1 MYKIA
6 PMLVVQLNLAESWLQ
21 ATDTDTLVGVQG
33 TGGEEGVISTNETAI
48 SDHPRSYKRAK
59 ISYIPV

>member
-33 TGGEEGVISTNETAI
+33 TGGEEGVI
-48 SDHPRSYKRAK
+48 
-59 ISYIPV
+59 

>member
-21 ATDTDTLVGVQG
+21 VTDTDTLVGVQG
-33 TGGEEGVISTNETAI
+33 TGGEEGVISHNKTEI
-48 SDHPRSYKRAK
+48 SDHLRSYK
-59 ISYIPV
+59 